1 MKTSNKIL
9 VGALAAYLLFTIVN
23 TTGYVREYNTVKD
36 IAATLLTKLEQIPIH
51 TLVTTGDRSF
61 TVTNSDYTT
70 IGFWEP
76 VDTNGIRISNDTL
89 YLADPEGYI
98 NLPHL
103 KTHLRNGVPIPVDEG
118 RNKRL

>member
-9 VGALAAYLLFTIVN
+9 AAALAAYLLFTIVN
-23 TTGYVREYNTVKD
+23 TTGYVREYNAVKD
-36 IAATLLTKLEQIPIH
+36 AAATLLTKLEQIPIH

-61 TVTNSDYTT
+61 RVTNSDYTT

-76 VDTNGIRISNDTL
+76 VDPNSIRISNDTL

-103 KTHLRNGVPIPVDEG
+103 KTHLRNGVPIPVD
-118 RNKRL
+118 